1 MGKNVVVSGA
11 LGGIGRATVYAFAAN
26 GYDVMINYR
35 DPNKETEA
43 EMLVRECMD
52 MGVRAICCRADVS
65 KPQECELLIDKTMEI
80 FERVDVLVNVAGK
93 SKFAFITNHS
103 LEDYYEVIENTQ
115 NSVFYMMRQVAPI
128 MKRQKTG
135 HIFNVT
141 SLAATHGSQGMTA
154 YAAAKAAVE
163 AMTRCVARELARS
176 GVRVNAICP
185 GAVNTEAYTGN
196 MVPEQ
201 IKEVKRAIAIGRMSE
216 PSEIAEFIVA
226 LCSEKLDSIT
236 GEVLNITGGMVI

>member
-1 MGKNVVVSGA
+1 MRKSVIVTGA
-11 LGGIGRATVYAFAAN
+11 LGGIGRETVYAFASN

-35 DPNKETEA
+35 NPDKGSEA
-43 EMLVRECMD
+43 EILVQECLD
-52 MGVRAICCRADVS
+52 LGVKAICCRADVS
-65 KPQECELLIDKTMEI
+65 VPDECELLVNSTMEV

-93 SKFAFITNHS
+93 SAFSFLINHS
-103 LEDYYEVIENTQ
+103 LEAYAEVIANTQ

-128 MKRQKTG
+128 MKKQKAG
-135 HIFNVT
+135 HIFNIT

-154 YAAAKAAVE
+154 YAGAKAAVE
-163 AMTRCVARELARS
+163 AMTRCAARELARS

-185 GAVNTEAYTGN
+185 GAVNTEAYTGH

-216 PSEIAEFIVA
+216 PAEIAEFIVA